1 MIAAEAVMANRKAS
15 TWMYVKAPVG
25 WRYCKPVVGKN
36 NRIKPGWAHVN
47 SHEENHPEASYYVRW
62 REGNTFD
69 TRGVCPACLHQWTE
83 TQCLSCSRWSP
94 HSGWYER

>member
-1 MIAAEAVMANRKAS
+1 MANRKAS

-36 NRIKPGWAHVN
+36 NRIKPG
-47 SHEENHPEASYYVRW
+47 
-62 REGNTFD
+62 NTFD

-83 TQCLSCSRWSP
+83 NAVSLVQSMVAAL
-94 HSGWYER
+94 GLV